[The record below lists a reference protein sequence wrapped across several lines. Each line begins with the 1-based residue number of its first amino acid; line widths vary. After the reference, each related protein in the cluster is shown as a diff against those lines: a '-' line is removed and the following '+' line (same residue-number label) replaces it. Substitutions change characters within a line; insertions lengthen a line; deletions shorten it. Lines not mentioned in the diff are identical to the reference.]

1 MTSWP
6 VSGRRKMMTRNEKL
20 PTLDDVL
27 NEFVAGHERP
37 TAEAL
42 EAWVR
47 RYPQFRNELIEF
59 AAAWAEQM
67 VLPAAPELSTDEEER
82 IVDRAMSHALNI
94 SFSRDEQV
102 QSHQPNENAIKSLT
116 AEAKKAGLSAPEF
129 AKACGL
135 DLVLI
140 AKLNTRQIRPNTI
153 PPKLI
158 SHVARLLGRTIEAV
172 TEYLGQPPQPL
183 ADRSFLALEKPK
195 SAGQESFAD
204 AVRASSLSEA
214 EKARWLDE
222 ADEREER

>member
-1 MTSWP
+1 MTAWP
-6 VSGRRKMMTRNEKL
+6 VSGRGKMMTRNENL

-47 RYPQFRNELIEF
+47 RYPQFRNELIDF
-59 AAAWAEQM
+59 AAAWAEQIL
-67 VLPAAPELSTDEEER
+67 LPAAPELTTDEEER
-82 IVDRAMSHALNI
+82 IVDRAMSHALNV
-94 SFSRDEQV
+94 SFSRDEQA
-102 QSHQPNENAIKSLT
+102 QSHQTNGKAIKSLT

-140 AKLNTRQIRPNTI
+140 TKLNNRQIRPSTI
-153 PPKLI
+153 PPRLI

-172 TEYLGQPPQPL
+172 MEYLGRAPQPL
-183 ADRSFLALEKPK
+183 AGRSFLALEKPK
-195 SAGQESFAD
+195 GAEQENFAD
-204 AVRASSLSEA
+204 AVRASSLGEA
-214 EKARWLDE
+214 EKARWLGE